1 MITHVRIKK
10 IDMET
15 RLKALVSIVVDG
27 GFAIH
32 DIKVIDG
39 KDKMFIAMP
48 SRQKKDGEF
57 VDICH
62 PVNKECREI
71 LENIIISCTYK
82 LYESDQNT
90 LYLKCQYDN
99 MSLLDQKADDFI
111 IDDEISQ

>member
-48 SRQKKDGEF
+48 SRQKK
-57 VDICH
+57 
-62 PVNKECREI
+62 
-71 LENIIISCTYK
+71 T
-82 LYESDQNT
+82 ES
-90 LYLKCQYDN
+90 L
-99 MSLLDQKADDFI
+99 
-111 IDDEISQ
+111 